1 MAGVLEILGLEKR
14 FGDTWALRGL
24 SFEVREGEVFGFVG
38 SNGAGKTTTMRI
50 AMGVLAPDRG
60 EVRWAGAPLGFAARQ
75 RFGYMP
81 EERGLY
87 PTMRLGEQLQYLAR
101 LHGLRQEDARRSA
114 ELWLERLGLLERA
127 GDEVQ
132 VLSHGN
138 QQRAQLAAALVFS
151 PAALIL
157 DEPFAGLDPVAVD
170 VMSGVLREQA
180 QQGVPVLFSSH
191 QLELVERLCD
201 RVGIIRGGQMVA
213 VGTVAELAKDG
224 GERLWVDV
232 GSDESAWAFGIP
244 GVSVLRQE
252 GTRTLLALDGG
263 SDDQAVLRAAIRQG
277 PVREFRRDVPPLG
290 ELFRNAVSEE
300 VAR

>member
-1 MAGVLEILGLEKR
+1 MLEILGLEKR
-14 FGDTWALRGL
+14 FGDTWALRDL

-50 AMGVLAPDRG
+50 VMGVLGQDRG
-60 EVRWAGAPLGFAARQ
+60 EVRWARAPLGFAARQ
-75 RFGYMP
+75 HFGYMP

-87 PTMRLGEQLQYLAR
+87 PTMRLGEELEYLAR
-101 LHGLRQEDARRSA
+101 LHGVGQEDASRSA
-114 ELWLERLGLLERA
+114 ALWLEQLGLGARA

-138 QQRAQLAAALVFS
+138 QQRAQLAAALVFR

-180 QQGVPVLFSSH
+180 LQGVPVLFSSH

-201 RVGIIRGGQMVA
+201 RVGIIRGGRMVA
-213 VGTVAELAKDG
+213 AGTVAELAKGG

-232 GSDESAWAFGIP
+232 GRADGLWAIGIP
-244 GVSVLRQE
+244 GVHVLRQE
-252 GTRTLLALDGG
+252 GTRTLLDLVPAA
-263 SDDQAVLRAAIRQG
+263 DDQAVLRAALRQG
-277 PVREFRRDVPPLG
+277 PVREFHRDVPTLT
-290 ELFRNAVSEE
+290 ELFRSTVSEE